1 MSAQDHPPTTEPGLR
16 NPHREPNRIRTRQTP
31 SANAHSATEHSKT
44 EIAMTL
50 EEIFATIVGHTREIL
65 PGLDDHA
72 FQFSDSLR
80 ELGANSIDRS
90 EVVMLTLESLSL
102 KAPMIEFAKA
112 ENMGELATLLHA
124 RL

>member
-1 MSAQDHPPTTEPGLR
+1 
-16 NPHREPNRIRTRQTP
+16 
-31 SANAHSATEHSKT
+31 
-44 EIAMTL
+44 MTI
-50 EEIFATIVGHTREIL
+50 EDIFAIVVGHTREVL

-90 EVVMLTLESLSL
+90 EIVMLTLESLSL
-102 KAPMIEFAKA
+102 KIPMIEVAKA
-112 ENMGELATLLHA
+112 GNMGELAGLLHA

>member
-1 MSAQDHPPTTEPGLR
+1 MSAQDQSADDKPSHRNQHPKPS
-16 NPHREPNRIRTRQTP
+16 RIRTRWIP
-31 SANAHSATEHSKT
+31 SANAYSTT

-50 EEIFATIVGHTREIL
+50 EDIFATIVGHTREVL

-72 FQFSDSLR
+72 FQFTDSLR

-112 ENMGELATLLHA
+112 ENMGELATLLHV

>member
-1 MSAQDHPPTTEPGLR
+1 MTTTAL
-16 NPHREPNRIRTRQTP
+16 
-31 SANAHSATEHSKT
+31 ATED
-44 EIAMTL
+44 
-50 EEIFATIVGHTREIL
+50 IFAIIVGHAREVL

-80 ELGANSIDRS
+80 DLGANSIDRS
-90 EVVMLTLESLSL
+90 EIVMLTLESLSL
-102 KAPMIEFAKA
+102 KIPMIEVAKA

>member
-1 MSAQDHPPTTEPGLR
+1 MSALDQST
-16 NPHREPNRIRTRQTP
+16 
-31 SANAHSATEHSKT
+31 NAYSTT

-50 EEIFATIVGHTREIL
+50 EDVFATIVGHTREVV

-72 FQFSDSLR
+72 FQFTDSLR

-90 EVVMLTLESLSL
+90 EVVMLALESLSL

>member
-1 MSAQDHPPTTEPGLR
+1 MTTTAPALPT
-16 NPHREPNRIRTRQTP
+16 IDDV
-31 SANAHSATEHSKT
+31 
-44 EIAMTL
+44 
-50 EEIFATIVGHTREIL
+50 FATIVEHTREVL

-90 EVVMLTLESLSL
+90 EIVMLTLETLSL
-102 KAPMIEFAKA
+102 KIPMIDVAKA

>member
-1 MSAQDHPPTTEPGLR
+1 M
-16 NPHREPNRIRTRQTP
+16 N
-31 SANAHSATEHSKT
+31 
-44 EIAMTL
+44 L
-50 EEIFATIVGHTREIL
+50 EDVFAVIVGHTREVV
-65 PGLDDHA
+65 PGLDDYA
-72 FQFSDSLR
+72 FRFTDSLR

-90 EVVMLTLESLSL
+90 EVVMLALESLSL